1 MMTAA
6 AELTASA
13 ERLWGQWRE
22 WAAVEGIA
30 VPAAPEFAAT
40 RAKIWEAS
48 DFVAATVARY
58 PATFADLLARGD
70 LEHPAGPGQLD
81 RALAAS
87 LEGLSPERADDAELK
102 RRLRLFRRREMLRI
116 VWRDLG
122 GFASLDE
129 TLADL
134 SELADVCIRQALDW
148 TQTWSRAEFGIPRAA
163 PGAGQGDGQDLSA
176 NPGGGDARGGRQY
189 SGHQAHP
196 DASTPDFA
204 PGSTPEATAEAAQNA
219 LKGAPQSLLVI
230 GMGKLG
236 ARELNLSS
244 DIDLIFAYAA
254 NGQVEGPRPLANEQ
268 FFIRLAQRLVR
279 ALDETT
285 VDGFVFRVDTRL
297 RPFGDAGPLAMS
309 FTAMEYYYQDQA
321 REWERYA
328 MIKARVV
335 AGPRAEAEQLAA
347 LLRPF
352 VYRRYLDFG
361 AIESIRDMKAMI
373 AKELQRKG
381 MADNIK
387 LGPGGIREIEFIGQ
401 AFQLVRGGRDPQLQ
415 IRPIRQVL
423 AQLGERMLLP
433 DFAVRQLDAAYVFLR
448 RVENRLQAWKD
459 QQTHLLPADDLGQLR
474 LARAMGYGDWT
485 SFQANL
491 DEHRRRVQGQFDGV
505 FAAPQSAPAAQEP
518 AYVTLW
524 RGGLD
529 QAQAEDLL
537 AQAGFADPH
546 QAWTRLEDFRATAS
560 RKELGS
566 RGRERLDQLMPLS
579 LPMIAGSEAPD
590 LALDRVLRVLEA
602 VARRTAYLAM
612 LVERPIILSQLVRLA
627 GMSPWVGQQ
636 IVRQPLL
643 LDELIDTRRL
653 YSPLRRAELEAE
665 LDVLLGSLDPDDLE
679 QQMERLRQ
687 FAQGNRL
694 RVAAADLTGAIPLM
708 VVSDYLTDIA
718 EASLDRVVALTYR
731 HLAAR
736 HGAPAGVGEGGT
748 GFLVVGYGKLGGIEL
763 GYGSDLDLVF
773 LHGSDDPNAM
783 TPGLKPIAHDQF
795 YTRMG
800 QRAIHMMTT
809 PTASGQLYEVDMRLR
824 PDGNKGLLVRSLRSF
839 ADYQASQAWTWEH
852 QALVRARPLAG
863 DRGLFERFARI
874 RRDIICRERNPEQLR
889 TEVREMRAK
898 MRESLDQSGRGRFDL
913 KQGQGGIA
921 DIEFMVQYL
930 ILRWA
935 HQYPELAVWSDNIR
949 LLESLGRLDLL
960 PGTAAADL
968 TEAYKALRAAYHRS
982 ALQDEPTRVP
992 DGVLV
997 DSRERVAGL
1006 WRELMAA

>member
-6 AELTASA
+6 ADLMASA
-13 ERLWGQWRE
+13 ERHWGQWRE
-22 WAAVEGIA
+22 WAAGKGIP
-30 VPAAPEFAAT
+30 VPMDSGFAAA
-40 RAKIWEAS
+40 RAKVWEAS
-48 DFVAATVARY
+48 DFVATTVARY
-58 PATFADLLARGD
+58 PETFTALLASGD
-70 LEHPAGPGQLD
+70 LERPALPGQLD
-81 RALAAS
+81 RGLAEALA
-87 LEGLSPERADDAELK
+87 GLVPQRADDAELK

-116 VWRDLG
+116 IWRDLG

-129 TLADL
+129 TLEDL

-148 TQTWSRAEFGIPRAA
+148 TQAWTRTELGIPRAA
-163 PGAGQGDGQDLSA
+163 PGAGLGSGQEPLGSTGQD
-176 NPGGGDARGGRQY
+176 
-189 SGHQAHP
+189 
-196 DASTPDFA
+196 
-204 PGSTPEATAEAAQNA
+204 AAQGA
-219 LKGAPQSLLVI
+219 LAGRHARDERQGAPQSLLVI

-279 ALDETT
+279 SLDETT

-335 AGPRAEAEQLAA
+335 AGPRAEAEQLVA

-423 AQLGERMLLP
+423 AHLGERMLLP

-459 QQTHLLPADDLGQLR
+459 QQTHLLPADDLGRLR
-474 LARAMGYGDWT
+474 LARAMGYEDWT
-485 SFQANL
+485 GFHASL
-491 DEHRRRVQGQFDGV
+491 EEHRRRVQGQFDGV
-505 FAAPQSAPAAQEP
+505 FAAPQSAPAAREP
-518 AYVTLW
+518 AFVTLW
-524 RGGLD
+524 RGGMD
-529 QAQAEDLL
+529 QTQGEELL
-537 AQAGFADPH
+537 AQSGFGDPH
-546 QAWTRLEDFRATAS
+546 QAWTRLEAFRATAN
-560 RKELGS
+560 RKDLGS

-579 LPMIAGSEAPD
+579 LPMIASSEAPD
-590 LALDRVLRVLEA
+590 LALERVLRVLEA

-627 GMSPWVGQQ
+627 GMSPWIGQQ

-694 RVAAADLTGAIPLM
+694 RVAAADLTGVIPLM

-731 HLAAR
+731 HLAER
-736 HGAPAGVGEGGT
+736 HGAPAGAGEGGS

-783 TPGLKPIAHDQF
+783 TPGPKPIAHDQF
-795 YTRMG
+795 YLRMG
-800 QRAIHMMTT
+800 QRAIH
-809 PTASGQLYEVDMRLR
+809 
-824 PDGNKGLLVRSLRSF
+824 
-839 ADYQASQAWTWEH
+839 
-852 QALVRARPLAG
+852 
-863 DRGLFERFARI
+863 
-874 RRDIICRERNPEQLR
+874 
-889 TEVREMRAK
+889 
-898 MRESLDQSGRGRFDL
+898 
-913 KQGQGGIA
+913 
-921 DIEFMVQYL
+921 
-930 ILRWA
+930 
-935 HQYPELAVWSDNIR
+935 
-949 LLESLGRLDLL
+949 
-960 PGTAAADL
+960 
-968 TEAYKALRAAYHRS
+968 
-982 ALQDEPTRVP
+982 
-992 DGVLV
+992 
-997 DSRERVAGL
+997 
-1006 WRELMAA
+1006 

>member
-1 MMTAA
+1 MMTAVA
-6 AELTASA
+6 DLTANA
-13 ERLWGQWRE
+13 ERLWGQWRD
-22 WAAVEGIA
+22 WAVLEGIA
-30 VPAAPEFAAT
+30 VPADPAFAAI
-40 RAKIWEAS
+40 REKVWEAS
-48 DFVAATVARY
+48 DFVATTVARD
-58 PATFADLLARGD
+58 PVTFAALLASGD
-70 LEHPAGPGQLD
+70 LERPAVPGQLD
-81 RALAAS
+81 GALAAA
-87 LEGLSPERADDAELK
+87 LEGLSPQRADDAELK
-102 RRLRLFRRREMLRI
+102 RHLRRFRRREMLRI

-122 GFASLDE
+122 GIASLDE
-129 TLADL
+129 TLEDL
-134 SELADVCIRQALDW
+134 SELADACIRRALDW
-148 TQTWSRAEFGIPRAA
+148 TQAWCRAEFGLPQAA
-163 PGAGQGDGQDLSA
+163 PGPGLGQGTVQGMVQ
-176 NPGGGDARGGRQY
+176 
-189 SGHQAHP
+189 
-196 DASTPDFA
+196 
-204 PGSTPEATAEAAQNA
+204 
-219 LKGAPQSLLVI
+219 GAPQSLLVI

-244 DIDLIFAYAA
+244 DIDLIFAYPA

-335 AGPRAEAEQLAA
+335 AGPRAEAEQLMT

-423 AQLGERMLLP
+423 ARLGERMLLP

-459 QQTHLLPADDLGQLR
+459 QQTHLLPTDDLGRLR
-474 LARAMGYGDWT
+474 LARAMGYGDWP
-485 SFQANL
+485 SLHASL
-491 DEHRRRVQGQFDGV
+491 EEHRRRVQGQFDGV
-505 FAAPQSAPAAQEP
+505 FAAPQSTPAAQEP

-524 RGGLD
+524 RGGLE
-529 QAQAEDLL
+529 QGQAEDLL

-546 QAWTRLEDFRATAS
+546 QAWTRLEDFRATAN
-560 RKELGS
+560 RKDLGS
-566 RGRERLDQLMPLS
+566 RGRERLDQLMPLA
-579 LPMIAGSEAPD
+579 LPMIAKSQSPD
-590 LALDRVLRVLEA
+590 LALERVLRVLEA

-627 GMSPWVGQQ
+627 GMSPWIGQQ

-665 LDVLLGSLDPDDLE
+665 LDSLLAPLDPDDLE

-694 RVAAADLTGAIPLM
+694 RVAAADLTGVIPLM

-731 HLAAR
+731 HLAER
-736 HGAPAGVGEGGT
+736 HGAPMGGGQATGQTGHAGHAGHAGQISPPVAEEGSGT

-773 LHGSDDPNAM
+773 LHGSEDPNAL
-783 TPGLKPIAHDQF
+783 TPGPKPIAHDQF
-795 YTRMG
+795 YMRMG

-809 PTASGQLYEVDMRLR
+809 HTASGQLYEVDMRLR

-863 DRGLFERFARI
+863 DRGLYARFAQI
-874 RRDIICRERNPEQLR
+874 RRDILCRERDPEQLR
-889 TEVREMRAK
+889 IEVREMRAK

-949 LLESLGRLDLL
+949 LLESLGRLGLL

-992 DGVLV
+992 DGVLL

-1006 WRELMAA
+1006 WREWMET